1 VALRSNPLMSSNLV
15 YMVPMLGTQWT
26 FMCSKIGMQSSICLP
41 LIEGLVSG
49 QKRLTMKIE
58 MICLLILKVQ
68 NSLLNYHGDRFIL
81 YLFISSIKY
90 IAISLY
96 LLFLSRNIN
105 QMQDTIIPVR
115 NLQRLLMTESFH
127 FLNLACY

>member
-1 VALRSNPLMSSNLV
+1 MS
-15 YMVPMLGTQWT
+15 QDRKD
-26 FMCSKIGMQSSICLP
+26 C
-41 LIEGLVSG
+41 
-49 QKRLTMKIE
+49 
-58 MICLLILKVQ
+58 
-68 NSLLNYHGDRFIL
+68 NSENRDDMSPYFESTKFSPKLSRRQIYFIS
-81 YLFISSIKY
+81 LFISSIKY

-96 LLFLSRNIN
+96 LFFLSRNIN